1 MSLTAKLKF
10 TNAQSTNGGTCEER
24 KGRGFSPR
32 PLLHNGLNCDFTSP
46 IFFPN
51 RPNLV
56 AGQVGQVLAGQIA
69 ANRIHDPISDR
80 DLSPI
85 PDRSRDPKFGA
96 TCSIARV

>member
-1 MSLTAKLKF
+1 MELVRNGKGGAFRPALFF
-10 TNAQSTNGGTCEER
+10 T
-24 KGRGFSPR
+24 
-32 PLLHNGLNCDFTSP
+32 GLNCDFTSP

-69 ANRIHDPISDR
+69 ANRIHDSISDR